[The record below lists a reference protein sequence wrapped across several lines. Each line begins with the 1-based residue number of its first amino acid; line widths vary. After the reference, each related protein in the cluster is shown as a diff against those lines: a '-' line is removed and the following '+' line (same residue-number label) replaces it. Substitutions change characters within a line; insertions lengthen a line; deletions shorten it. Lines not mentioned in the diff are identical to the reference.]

1 MRMKL
6 GTLKR
11 IIREAV
17 GEALS
22 EGRPPPY
29 DVDKN
34 LQAAIAMNKF
44 VADLPSTKAV
54 AADRERRAAGD
65 AAYRERM
72 KAEQEAQQAAVMRNR
87 EKNAKYM
94 ADMRAV
100 AAAAGVEKKVIDN
113 LLVNA
118 YVDYQKYPRPDGS
131 FFTDQEIVDMAEG
144 DMAAL
149 SSGAKT
155 PLDISKAAR
164 AHTAAALSAFSNKP
178 PHRSM

>member
-17 GEALS
+17 GEVLG
-22 EGRPPPY
+22 EGSREEEA
-29 DVDKN
+29 KAMH
-34 LQAAIAMNKF
+34 AASNAYWKWERQQ
-44 VADLPSTKAV
+44 PWH
-54 AADRERRAAGD
+54 AANREREERQAAGD

-72 KAEQEAQQAAVMRNR
+72 KAEQEAQQAAVEDNR
-87 EKNAKYM
+87 TKHAKYM

-100 AAAAGVEKKVIDN
+100 AAAAGVEQKVIDN

-164 AHTAAALSAFSNKP
+164 AHTAAALRAFRNKP